1 MGVRF
6 GPWWCEVISCVI
18 IMGFCSAVTLAFAT
32 IFSLVSVA
40 LLAIAFSTDNWIT
53 IAVKRNVLKD
63 NMETL
68 ATQLGKSES
77 DVGMDMKQSPLYYT
91 RTRGLFRECF
101 PGEKTDDVENTNAP
115 IGEVVDLYM
124 SPVETWCRNLNYYI
138 PDDNDQ
144 TKNLSQEEMSRIHMI
159 RALVALFIV
168 GFFFMFISFMVGIR
182 GCWKTS
188 PSNITASAI
197 LMLIA
202 CLFSAGG
209 MGLWHGVEHWE
220 RNKITKGSDT
230 ELFTQSWPQ
239 ELKDNTEFKYEW
251 SYIVSWIGVG
261 LALISSILFSLAA
274 VCIRTDKERE
284 DAMNMQYLMPVYH
297 QKQAAGGQYPGGQ
310 YGYAAYPGPYYGSQY
325 GLQGP
330 YQQGY

>member
-1 MGVRF
+1 
-6 GPWWCEVISCVI
+6 
-18 IMGFCSAVTLAFAT
+18 
-32 IFSLVSVA
+32 
-40 LLAIAFSTDNWIT
+40 
-53 IAVKRNVLKD
+53 
-63 NMETL
+63 
-68 ATQLGKSES
+68 
-77 DVGMDMKQSPLYYT
+77 
-91 RTRGLFRECF
+91 
-101 PGEKTDDVENTNAP
+101 
-115 IGEVVDLYM
+115 
-124 SPVETWCRNLNYYI
+124 
-138 PDDNDQ
+138 
-144 TKNLSQEEMSRIHMI
+144 MSRAM
-159 RALVALFIV
+159 VALFIV
-168 GFFFMFISFMVGIR
+168 GFFFMFVSFTAGIR

-297 QKQAAGGQYPGGQ
+297 QKQQAQPYGP

-325 GLQGP
+325 GP
-330 YQQGY
+330 YNY